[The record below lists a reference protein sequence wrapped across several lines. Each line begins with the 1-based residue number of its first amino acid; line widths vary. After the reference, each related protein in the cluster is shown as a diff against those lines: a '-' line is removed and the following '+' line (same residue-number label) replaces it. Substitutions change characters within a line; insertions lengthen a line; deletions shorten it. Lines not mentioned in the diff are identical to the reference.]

1 MAVFDKIASLFGG
14 GLVDSVL
21 DTVKAYFP
29 PGMTPQQEA
38 ELKLGLE
45 KLAFEKQKQADAMMA
60 DAGRQVTER
69 ISLLEGTA
77 TDLRSVPFIGP
88 IMLFMRG
95 AQRPVWGFAT
105 MWADAMWFSGQWGSL
120 SQQQE
125 SALWLINMLV
135 LSFLFGERAVSN
147 LAPLVSEFIAKRSGK
162 Q

>member
-1 MAVFDKIASLFGG
+1 MAIFDKIASLFGG
-14 GLVDSVL
+14 GLVDSML

-60 DAGRQVTER
+60 DAERQVTER

-77 TDLRSVPFIGP
+77 TDLRSIPLLGP
-88 IMLFMRG
+88 AMLFLRG
-95 AQRPVWGFAT
+95 AQRPTWGFAV
-105 MWADAMWFSGQWGSL
+105 MYADMMWFSGKWGVMTV
-120 SQQQE
+120 QQE
-125 SALWLINMLV
+125 SALWVINLLV
-135 LSFLFGERAVSN
+135 LGFVFGERAVAN
-147 LAPLVSEFIAKRSGK
+147 LAPVISDMMSRRK

>member
-1 MAVFDKIASLFGG
+1 MAIFDKLADLFGG
-14 GLVDSVL
+14 GLVTSVL
-21 DTVKAYFP
+21 DTVKSYLP
-29 PGMTPQQEA
+29 PGMTPQEEGA
-38 ELKLGLE
+38 LKLE
-45 KLAFEKQKQADAMMA
+45 IERMAFEKQKQADAMLA
-60 DAGRQVTER
+60 DAERQVTER

-77 TDLRSVPFIGP
+77 TDLRAVPIIGP
-88 IMLFMRG
+88 LMLFMRG

-105 MWADAMWFSGQWGSL
+105 MWADGMWFSGQWGAL

>member
-1 MAVFDKIASLFGG
+1 MSILSKITDLIGG
-14 GLVDSVL
+14 GLVSSVM
-21 DTVKAYFP
+21 DTVKAYLP

-38 ELKLGLE
+38 ELRLE
-45 KLAFEKQKQADAMMA
+45 LDKLAFEKQKQADAVISEA
-60 DAGRQVTER
+60 EKAVTER

-77 TDLRSVPFIGP
+77 TDLRALPVVGP
-88 IMLFMRG
+88 VMLFLRG

-105 MWADAMWFSGQWGSL
+105 MWADGMWFSGQWGVL

-147 LAPLVSEFIAKRSGK
+147 LAPIVSEMLSKRQAK
-162 Q
+162 